1 LGRPRQ
7 SQNSAPR
14 KFTVARYERERR
26 GLSLSMVSRV
36 TTIPLGSL
44 SEIERG
50 TMVPRDKDL
59 EALAKLY
66 GYEESSVLLLEFAIV
81 PKLDEAHA

>member
-1 LGRPRQ
+1 MGRPRQ
-7 SQNSAPR
+7 SHNSAPR

-26 GLSLSMVSRV
+26 GLSLATVSRL

-50 TMVPRDKDL
+50 TMQPSDEDL
-59 EALAKLY
+59 ASLARLF
-66 GYEESSVLLLEFAIV
+66 GYEDAHVLLLEFGIV
-81 PKLDEAHA
+81 PKLEGAHQ